1 MSKVLSLL
9 FNQQAQ
15 WVKNYQD
22 EVDRLL
28 ADVVNIEEISSALP
42 DGCWKRLQ
50 LEP

>member
-1 MSKVLSLL
+1 MSRVFSLL

-15 WVKNYQD
+15 WVKNYQG
-22 EVDRLL
+22 EVERLL
-28 ADVVNIEEISSALP
+28 EDVMNIEAISSALP